1 MQSRLMLLMAFA
13 AGTIARAAEDSSG
26 ERHYINKEAWRYALV
41 ACTPPQDTTGADTAA
56 GLSALLNHKTKPDEK
71 FHVNEAYTS
80 TEKSETWHF
89 FDVVTAGK
97 GSFEC
102 WRHAD
107 SDKNDCYYEIEE
119 DLCKATLHGHCRW
132 NYGVCD
138 PPKGWDNADQR
149 DAGFHQAP
157 CGQSEWPVSDET
169 VIAFSVQAFAP
180 GCHVVGVSQSWDKAV
195 KDNMELAQQKFI
207 VGPSVG
213 TFGFATIS
221 PSAMVAVAFGAVVGA
236 MGTRLV
242 GLRVVRA
249 RSSSS
254 DEATLLEVQ

>member
-13 AGTIARAAEDSSG
+13 AGTVARAQ
-26 ERHYINKEAWRYALV
+26 RHHAINNEAWRQALV
-41 ACTPPQDTTGADTAA
+41 ACTPPKDNTGASTAA
-56 GLSALLNHKTKPDEK
+56 ELSVMLNHKTKPDEK
-71 FHVNEAYTS
+71 FHVQEAYTVV
-80 TEKSETWHF
+80 EKSETWHF
-89 FDVVTAGK
+89 FNVVTAGQ

-102 WRHAD
+102 FRHAESD
-107 SDKNDCYYEIEE
+107 SNDCYYAIGKEE
-119 DLCKATLHGHCRW
+119 CKASLHGHCIW

-138 PPKGWDNADQR
+138 PPKGWKNADQR
-149 DAGFHQAP
+149 DAGFHEAP
-157 CGQSEWPVSDET
+157 CGQAEWPISDET
-169 VIAFSVQAFAP
+169 VMAFAVADFAP
-180 GCHVVGVSQSWDKAV
+180 GCHVVGGSQSWEKAV

-236 MGTRLV
+236 MGMATRLV

-254 DEATLLEVQ
+254 DEATLL